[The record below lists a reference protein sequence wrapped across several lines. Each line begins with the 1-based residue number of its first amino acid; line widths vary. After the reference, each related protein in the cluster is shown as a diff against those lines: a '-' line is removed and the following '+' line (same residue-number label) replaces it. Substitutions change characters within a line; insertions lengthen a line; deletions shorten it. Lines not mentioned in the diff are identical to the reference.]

1 MHFIPGR
8 GLRPTPDR
16 VRETLFN
23 WLRGDVGGARC
34 LDLFAGSGVL
44 GLEALSR
51 GAVFLCAVEQN
62 RAAAQRLREN
72 VALLSEQAAAEVQ
85 QRDALRLLLNSP
97 DRPFDIAF
105 VDPPFADSSL
115 PRVCRLLE
123 DKRWLA
129 VGAQIYLE
137 KDANRPWPELPANWA
152 VSREGSAGQSAYRLL
167 RRSNTGPQAGQ
178 AQAFAEVH

>member
-1 MHFIPGR
+1 M
-8 GLRPTPDR
+8 
-16 VRETLFN
+16 FN

-72 VALLSEQAAAEVQ
+72 VALLHEQAAAEVQ
-85 QRDALRLLLNSP
+85 QRDALRMLLKSP
-97 DRPFDIAF
+97 DRPFDVAF
-105 VDPPFADSSL
+105 VDPPFADRLL
-115 PRVCRLLE
+115 PRVSRLLE
-123 DKRWLA
+123 DHHWLT

-137 KDANRPWPELPANWA
+137 QDVNSPWPELPANWA
-152 VSREGSAGQSAYRLL
+152 VSREGSAGQSAYRLV
-167 RRSNTGPQAGQ
+167 RRSNPG
-178 AQAFAEVH
+178 